1 MLIRVISDIHSNLVA
16 LKTVLDDPSG
26 VNADVTICL
35 GDVVGYGSHPVECIN
50 IVKKNCEVVVA
61 GNHDMGAAGLLS
73 ISNFSLPGRE
83 AIRWTRTKISENHID
98 WINTLPL
105 QTFFHGL
112 HLSHA
117 SPVAPS
123 AWIYLNDQQKALDAL
138 RTVGYYVSLY
148 GHTHIP
154 MHWNRFGECS
164 DRAAGILPEPGLI
177 NCGSVGQPRD
187 GDPRA
192 AYLLI
197 NTDEKTF
204 RHVRVNYDVRRAYE
218 AIIDAGL
225 PEILAKRLLVGK

>member
-16 LKTVLDDPSG
+16 LKTVLDDSSG
-26 VNADVTICL
+26 VNADITICL
-35 GDVVGYGSHPVECIN
+35 GDIVGYGSHPIECLN
-50 IVKKNCEVVVA
+50 IVKKYCEVVVV

-73 ISNFSLPGRE
+73 TSNFSKPGQE
-83 AIRWTRTKISENHID
+83 AIRWTRTKINQSNID
-98 WINTLPL
+98 WINSLPL

-112 HLSHA
+112 NLSHA
-117 SPVAPS
+117 SPAAPS
-123 AWIYLNDQQKALDAL
+123 SWIYLNDRQKALSAM
-138 RTVGYYVSLY
+138 RAVGYYVSLY

-187 GDPRA
+187 GDARA
-192 AYLLI
+192 AYLLV

-204 RHVRVNYDVRRAYE
+204 KHVRVNYDVRRAYK
-218 AIIDAGL
+218 AIVDAGL
-225 PEILAKRLLVGK
+225 PEVLGKRLLIGK